1 MNPKIYS
8 YFFSLLI
15 LSPVLSADQQTKKNQ
30 LVQAA
35 KERLSHQ
42 VVYDGRYQRLAY
54 PMGDVADNRGVC
66 SDVIIR
72 SYRALGL
79 DLQKKIHE
87 DMRRHFSAYPKN
99 WGLKRT
105 DKNIDHR
112 RVPNLQTFFKR
123 QGASLKISR
132 NPQDYKAGDLV
143 TWRVAGHLPHIG
155 IVVDQRSK
163 DNKRPLI
170 IHNIG
175 LGPKMDD
182 MLFDFPIT
190 GHYRY
195 FNF

>member
-182 MLFDFPIT
+182 MLFNFPIT

>member
-35 KERLSHQ
+35 TERLSHQ
-42 VVYDGRYQRLAY
+42 VIYDGRYQRLTY

-79 DLQKKIHE
+79 DLQKEIHE

-99 WGLKRT
+99 WGLKRP

-123 QGASLKISR
+123 QGASLKISQ

-155 IVVDQRSK
+155 IVVEQRSK
-163 DNKRPLI
+163 NHKRPLI

-175 LGPKMDD
+175 QGPQMED